1 MYWSGRTHGGNSR
14 PQKWQDCIRPVICE
28 IMSEDGTMAKLPE
41 LKEIADKFGIKI
53 VSIAD
58 LITYRRRHEKLV
70 KRGRGKIAHPL
81 R

>member
-1 MYWSGRTHGGNSR
+1 MAGLYPAS
-14 PQKWQDCIRPVICE
+14 VICE

-70 KRGRGKIAHPL
+70 KRVAEAKLPTATVNS
-81 R
+81 